1 MSPGYRETLDYL
13 YARLPMFQRV
23 GPVAYK
29 KDLGNTLALLE
40 GCGQP
45 HRSFRSI
52 HIAGTNGK
60 GSVTHLIAASCM
72 QAGLRTGIYTSPHYR
87 DFRERIKIGAE
98 LIPEDTVVAFVHD
111 HRDLIERVAP
121 SFFELTVAM
130 AFHYFAQQRV
140 DIAVIETGLGG
151 RLDSTNVVQPVLSVI
166 TQIGWDHM
174 DLLGDTLPAIAA
186 EKAGI
191 IKPGVPVVIGETL
204 PETLPV
210 FQARAEETASPL
222 ILAEREWAVETV
234 RPGWRHMT
242 LEAIAADGRSYLL
255 DTDITGP
262 YQVFNIRTWLAA
274 REALCRLGWLPEGPG
289 QKEIANV
296 RAMTGFMGRWQV
308 LGERPLVLLDSA
320 HNQNGLESL
329 FGNLEAY
336 PFATRHIVFG
346 MVHDKAPHRLL
357 DCLPADGRYYL
368 ARANVP
374 RGMDAEA
381 LKGLFDAR
389 GLQGTAWPS
398 VQDAFQAAMLAAGPE
413 DLLLVCGSIF
423 VVAEVLPAPG

>member
-13 YARLPMFQRV
+13 FARLPMFQRI

-29 KDLGNTLALLE
+29 KDLTNTLALLE
-40 GCGQP
+40 GCGCP
-45 HRSFRSI
+45 HRSFRSV

-87 DFRERIKIGAE
+87 DFRERIKIGAG
-98 LIPEDTVVAFVHD
+98 LIPEDSVVAFVHD
-111 HRDLIERVAP
+111 HRDLIERVGP

-130 AFHYFAQQRV
+130 AFHYFAEQQV

-151 RLDSTNVVQPVLSVI
+151 RLDSTNVIHPELSVI

-210 FQARAEETASPL
+210 FQAKAEETGSPL
-222 ILAEREWAVETV
+222 ILAESQWAVTTA
-234 RPGWRHMT
+234 RTGWQHMT
-242 LEAIAADGRSYLL
+242 LEASAADGRRKTL

-262 YQVFNIRTWLAA
+262 YQVANIRTWLAA
-274 REALCRLGWLPEGPG
+274 RDALCRLGLLPEGPG
-289 QKEIANV
+289 AEEIANV
-296 RAMTGFMGRWQV
+296 RTLTGFMGRWQV

-320 HNQNGLESL
+320 HNQDGLESL
-329 FGNLEAY
+329 FNNLEAFS
-336 PFATRHIVFG
+336 FARKHIVFG
-346 MVHDKAPHRLL
+346 MVNDKAPDRLL
-357 DCLPADGRYYL
+357 DCLPADGLYYL

-381 LKGLFDAR
+381 LKGIFDAHRLR
-389 GLQGTAWPS
+389 GSAWPS
-398 VQDAFQAAMLAAGPE
+398 VQDAYHAALQAAGPD

-423 VVAEVLPAPG
+423 VVAEVLPVPA